1 MDTVTFDEQTGMWHV
16 HGHPEA
22 LRALTDTKTFSSNT
36 MRLIPG
42 FEQEADDGNIIQLD
56 GAEHRKLRQ
65 LVSQAFTPKTVAG
78 LEPRIRELT
87 TELLD
92 AADERGTLELVDD
105 LAYPLPVTVIAELLG
120 VPAEDRALFREWA
133 DISVGGSTD
142 FTVRDDDGAQ
152 EAEVRDQ
159 LARLA
164 PMFSYLHAHAAERRR
179 TPREDLLTRLVE
191 AEVDGEHLT
200 DAQVVS
206 FANVLLAAGHIT
218 TTLLLGNTVLT
229 LDEHP
234 AEAEEVRADPSLL
247 PSAIEESLRLRTPF
261 NVLARAT
268 TTATNLG
275 GTDIPADQL
284 LMIWIR
290 DANRDPRVF
299 TEPDR
304 FDPGRTE
311 NPHLSFGRGAHFCLG
326 APLARLEGRVVLEV
340 LLARYP
346 ALRTDRERPPTFL
359 DGSTM
364 TGVRTLP
371 VLTSEN

>member
-42 FEQEADDGNIIQLD
+42 FEEEVADGNIIQLD

-152 EAEVRDQ
+152 EA
-159 LARLA
+159 A
-164 PMFSYLHAHAAERRR
+164 P
-179 TPREDLLTRLVE
+179 
-191 AEVDGEHLT
+191 
-200 DAQVVS
+200 
-206 FANVLLAAGHIT
+206 
-218 TTLLLGNTVLT
+218 
-229 LDEHP
+229 
-234 AEAEEVRADPSLL
+234 
-247 PSAIEESLRLRTPF
+247 
-261 NVLARAT
+261 
-268 TTATNLG
+268 TAS
-275 GTDIPADQL
+275 P
-284 LMIWIR
+284 
-290 DANRDPRVF
+290 
-299 TEPDR
+299 
-304 FDPGRTE
+304 
-311 NPHLSFGRGAHFCLG
+311 
-326 APLARLEGRVVLEV
+326 
-340 LLARYP
+340 
-346 ALRTDRERPPTFL
+346 
-359 DGSTM
+359 
-364 TGVRTLP
+364 
-371 VLTSEN
+371 